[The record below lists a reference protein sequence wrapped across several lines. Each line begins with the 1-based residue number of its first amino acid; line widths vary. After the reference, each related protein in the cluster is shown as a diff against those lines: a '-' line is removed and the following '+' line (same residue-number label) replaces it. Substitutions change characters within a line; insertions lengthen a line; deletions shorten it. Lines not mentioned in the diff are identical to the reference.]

1 MSQYIGQADSV
12 WRDFDLFIFCCL
24 PCISSY
30 FFQKVE
36 IHTRSVI
43 RKKHCL
49 SNYLFSFCV
58 LFSDCKLSSSRW
70 RFGLPFK
77 IGEIWHK
84 FRNYICKFL
93 SSAVDIIFK
102 RKIPFFFLFSNSLC
116 LSLLSY
122 ILFITKR
129 SCWSSL
135 WIVISIT
142 LSQVF
147 NFFLMYCY
155 WPNQV
160 T

>member
-1 MSQYIGQADSV
+1 MKRFWLEYIL
-12 WRDFDLFIFCCL
+12 LFAMHLFLLLSESRNTYKICNQEETLFVQL
-24 PCISSY
+24 SLF
-30 FFQKVE
+30 FFQ
-36 IHTRSVI
+36 
-43 RKKHCL
+43 
-49 SNYLFSFCV
+49 FFCV

-102 RKIPFFFLFSNSLC
+102 RKSPFFFLFSNSLC

-122 ILFITKR
+122 MLFITKR

-147 NFFLMYCY
+147 NFFLMYYY

-160 T
+160 S